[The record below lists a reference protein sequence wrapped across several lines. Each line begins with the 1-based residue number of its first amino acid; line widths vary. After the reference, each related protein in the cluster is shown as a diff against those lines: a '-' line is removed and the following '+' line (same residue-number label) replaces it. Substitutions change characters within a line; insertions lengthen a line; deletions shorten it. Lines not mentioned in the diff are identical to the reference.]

1 MTFVCFGCALL
12 GPLNAPLAAGERWGL
27 LAQVANQ
34 IGFLSLFILL
44 YIFPNG
50 RFVPGWTRWV
60 VGGMGVVVAS
70 TVLAPGTAL
79 NSDNWPGPLTLT
91 PFVVIIFTALFAQ
104 IYRYRY
110 VSGPVERQQTK
121 WIVLGVTVAL
131 LSFFCI
137 VVIQSVVP
145 SLNQTGTIPWM
156 VTLAVS
162 IGLFFLIPTSFAIAI
177 LRYRLWDIDVL
188 INRALVYGSL
198 TASTAAVYIGGVI
211 GLQAL
216 SRAVMG
222 QHSDLAIAVATLAV
236 AALFNP
242 WRRRLQA
249 FIDRRFY
256 RRKYDS
262 SRTLAAFT
270 TRLRD
275 DVDLDRLAVDLT
287 AVVQETIQPSHVA
300 LWLPA
305 ESAR

>member
-1 MTFVCFGCALL
+1 
-12 GPLNAPLAAGERWGL
+12 
-27 LAQVANQ
+27 
-34 IGFLSLFILL
+34 
-44 YIFPNG
+44 
-50 RFVPGWTRWV
+50 
-60 VGGMGVVVAS
+60 
-70 TVLAPGTAL
+70 
-79 NSDNWPGPLTLT
+79 
-91 PFVVIIFTALFAQ
+91 
-104 IYRYRY
+104 
-110 VSGPVERQQTK
+110 
-121 WIVLGVTVAL
+121 
-131 LSFFCI
+131 
-137 VVIQSVVP
+137 
-145 SLNQTGTIPWM
+145 M